1 MSISPRN
8 YQIGVCF
15 LCQLCMYCG
24 VDLTS
29 NNCNCD
35 KTIKPTKK
43 NRTSNVAN
51 FRNLV
56 YKPNI
61 VHETVKNTLS
71 HSNQKYGYKMNMEQ
85 PHNCTLC
92 SACNSQINRDVKA
105 AIKEFNKNV
114 VIISSS
120 PTSLI
125 TPITPIT
132 PSTPTDGT
140 SIQPFIPSQTEM
152 EFRLRMSI
160 KQNKQVLPSV
170 VINFSLTN
178 PTFID
183 FRNKIESYICEQVG
197 LVYRNE
203 YTLAFKSHSESGA
216 GTLLSNEEA
225 FDEFLKD
232 YQNIVAGNKKVV
244 IIVTLKELS
253 KKHSYQVFIIL
264 ENNYFI

>member
-1 MSISPRN
+1 MSSISPRN

-29 NNCNCD
+29 SNCNCD
-35 KTIKPTKK
+35 KTIKLTKK
-43 NRTSNVAN
+43 NHPNNVAN

-56 YKPNI
+56 YKPSI
-61 VHETVKNTLS
+61 VHETIKNTLS
-71 HSNQKYGYKMNMEQ
+71 YSNQKYGYKLNMEQ

-105 AIKEFNKNV
+105 AIKEFKKNA
-114 VIISSS
+114 VIIPSS
-120 PTSLI
+120 PTL
-125 TPITPIT
+125 PIA
-132 PSTPTDGT
+132 SVTPTDST
-140 SIQPFIPSQTEM
+140 STQPTIPSQTEM
-152 EFRLRMSI
+152 EFRLRLSI
-160 KQNKQVLPSV
+160 KQNKQVLPFV
-170 VINFSLTN
+170 VINFNLEN

-183 FRNKIESYICEQVG
+183 FRNKLESYICEQVG

-216 GTLLSNEEA
+216 GTLLGSEEA

-232 YQNIVAGNKKVV
+232 YQNIIAGNKKAV

-253 KKHSYQVFIIL
+253 KKHSYQVIIIL